1 MATEKVLFSWSGG
14 KDSSMALYEIQRSQR
29 YEVVAFITTVT
40 RDYDRVSMHGLRS
53 TLLEAQ
59 ALSLGFPLEKIFI
72 SKNPSNDEYESK
84 MEEIL
89 LKYRRHGISSVVF
102 GDIFLEDLR
111 RYRENNLSRI
121 GMKGVFPIWG
131 RDTSNLAHD
140 FIDSGFKAVIICVDS
155 NALDGRF
162 AGRVFDKQLLSEL
175 PPAVDPCGENG
186 EFHSFV
192 YDGPIF
198 KESILYNIG
207 DVVLRDS
214 RFYYCDLLPV
224 K

>member
-131 RDTSNLAHD
+131 RDTSNLAHY